1 MEECIGESWNKGW
14 SAAFEVHDIFKPS
27 KMDGKEIPL
36 TNVFKN
42 LDSVIAVEDRTAD
55 YKNRVRVK
63 VRISVILTIKA
74 GNA

>member
-1 MEECIGESWNKGW
+1 MEECIGESCNKGW

-55 YKNRVRVK
+55 KNRVRVK
-63 VRISVILTIKA
+63 VRNGLILTKSR
-74 GNA
+74 

>member
-14 SAAFEVHDIFKPS
+14 SAAFEVHAIFKPS
-27 KMDGKEIPL
+27 KMDGKEIAL
-36 TNVFKN
+36 TNIFKN

-63 VRISVILTIKA
+63 VRNGLILTIKSR
-74 GNA
+74 